1 MACFVWVVMILGLRV
16 APLPCVMSNR
26 ALMALDVAAKG
37 LRTLSQQKRTLL
49 SKASQS
55 PLNDVSWCL
64 RAKSSFTELTYGR
77 RDGSVSIG
85 GNWISRQGPHQT
97 LLQSVQKER
106 VLGHCVI
113 HGLCI
118 IHSVNGKPERK
129 RGSL

>member
-16 APLPCVMSNR
+16 APLPCVISNR

-77 RDGSVSIG
+77 RMDQCRSVGIG
-85 GNWISRQGPHQT
+85 FHD
-97 LLQSVQKER
+97 R
-106 VLGHCVI
+106 VLTK
-113 HGLCI
+113 
-118 IHSVNGKPERK
+118 HSFRAYRK
-129 RGSL
+129 KGCLDTVSFMAFVLSIL